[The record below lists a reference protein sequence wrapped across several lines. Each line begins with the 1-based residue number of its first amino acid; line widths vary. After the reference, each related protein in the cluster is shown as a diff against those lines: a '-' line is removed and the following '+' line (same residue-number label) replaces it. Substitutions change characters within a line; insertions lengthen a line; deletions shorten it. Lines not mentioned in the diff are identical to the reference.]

1 MIYSGSPTL
10 DYFSGKPKKL
20 KISLNDVVTLD
31 DIIKELA
38 NTNDVVVATANV
50 VNRLAETGANYA
62 RYICPKDTYE
72 LAGSITSETRVS
84 GTKVTGTITAGS
96 DHAAYVEFGVGVVGQ
111 GTYPGDDSGWQYN
124 VPSEFKDE
132 TGGWWWNNTYTHG
145 NVANPFMYNTAK
157 YIEEHSKEI
166 LKK

>member
-84 GTKVTGTITAGS
+84 GTKVT
-96 DHAAYVEFGVGVVGQ
+96 
-111 GTYPGDDSGWQYN
+111 
-124 VPSEFKDE
+124 
-132 TGGWWWNNTYTHG
+132 
-145 NVANPFMYNTAK
+145 
-157 YIEEHSKEI
+157 
-166 LKK
+166 